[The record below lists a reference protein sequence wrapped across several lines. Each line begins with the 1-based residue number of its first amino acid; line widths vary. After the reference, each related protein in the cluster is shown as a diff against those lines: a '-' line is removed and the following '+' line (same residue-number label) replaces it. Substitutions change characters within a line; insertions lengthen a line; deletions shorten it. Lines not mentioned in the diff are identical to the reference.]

1 MASARRGRVWAYVG
15 AGLGATASVAANV
28 AHSFIPP
35 AAAGAGAGWS
45 PEPGAV
51 VAAVFWPAA
60 LLVAIEILAGA
71 QWLAGRRWVA
81 LRYLGLLP
89 VAAVAAGVSYGHMSG
104 LLASYGEP
112 RLTVM
117 FGPLAVDGL
126 MAMAT
131 GALVA
136 ARSAEPAAA
145 PARPRLGGEVSV
157 PGSPPETADLSDL
170 PEVSDLSDL
179 PDLPGPAAASASP
192 QAGPDL
198 GADLGAGLAA
208 ELDRLGVP
216 RDYGRDRA
224 RQALAAAG
232 VPASTA
238 AVAAAVRARKNGRP
252 GPAAAG
258 SAGGQGVS
266 R

>member
-35 AAAGAGAGWS
+35 AADRLAGWS

-51 VAAVFWPAA
+51 VAAVFWPVA

-126 MAMAT
+126 MVMAT

-136 ARSAEPAAA
+136 ARATA
-145 PARPRLGGEVSV
+145 PADAAGRPPGGEVSV
-157 PGSPPETADLSDL
+157 PDLPETPDLSDTLDVPDVPDLSDL
-170 PEVSDLSDL
+170 PGGLASVS
-179 PDLPGPAAASASP
+179 SP

-216 RDYGRDRA
+216 RGYGRDRA
-224 RQALAAAG
+224 RQALAEAG

-252 GPAAAG
+252 SPPAAGPAT
-258 SAGGQGVS
+258 GQGG
-266 R
+266 